1 MVGVC
6 DASHGTWYCT
16 CGTCHGIQVIIHIIV
31 WRTMRERIDALH
43 DVACG
48 MWHDVAST
56 LELASNREVPWYH
69 HEYNNQ
75 QYCTLVC
82 ADKKIASY

>member
-1 MVGVC
+1 MHHMV
-6 DASHGTWYCT
+6 HGTVHVVHAMVYKSSFILL
-16 CGTCHGIQVIIHIIV
+16 CG
-31 WRTMRERIDALH
+31 ERCGKGLMH
-43 DVACG
+43 CMMWHVACG